1 MSGKII
7 PQIGLF
13 VSDPGGRLARAIDLE
28 AIVQKFSKTKN
39 ISGCEI
45 LRNFP
50 SGNGLGSMVEG
61 VQAGRFNRFLWIGRF
76 PPEERKSIES
86 ELAAAGLNR
95 FLNEWCDLEEQGIGG
110 DGPPLDVQTPKAI
123 ILIQMALA
131 RTRLLE
137 ALEPLKLPGT
147 ASVLLIGAGTA
158 GLHTAGSLLD
168 LGKKVYLIEKE
179 SGVGGKV
186 ASLSRLYPRICD
198 PHCGLE
204 LAIQKLEESDRM
216 ELHTL
221 SAVTYIQG
229 GPGNFEVKI
238 EKRPRYVKE
247 GKCNACGECVRVCP
261 VTLPDEARPLLT
273 DRFHLSMAG
282 QVRYPSP
289 KKAIHPPD
297 PMAYPPAFVIDRQ
310 FCPPDCRK
318 CAKICPT
325 QAVELEQT
333 LTETVFRVGAV
344 LLTTGWDPYPL
355 SKVEEFGY
363 GFYPGVVSNTEMEQI
378 MNDPPDLHEVG
389 FIQCAGSRDE
399 RHLNYCS
406 SVCCSVTLKQ
416 VLYLREKLPGVRCY
430 VFYQDVRTPGFDEE
444 LYQQVK
450 SLDRVILVRG
460 TPSTVKPGED
470 GKLNIRVEDIFSG
483 SELNL
488 QLDLLVLAG
497 GMIPSEGSRQMAQ
510 LLKLPVNGYGFFESH
525 PPCHPEES
533 QRTGVRS
540 GGSCRGPMNIAQSI
554 ESSHRAA
561 MDILPFLNEVVWVE
575 PNYPVLNLTKCDKCK
590 RCMEECPFSSFSFDA
605 NGFPVP
611 DLAKCRQCGACMGA
625 CPLSAVS
632 LKNFTIAQVA
642 AQVKAVKPSLLAR
655 EEPVVLAFLCK
666 NDAYL
671 AAKLAAEN
679 NLPIPPNVFFIR
691 VPCAGAVNNALIAD
705 ALAFGIDGVFIAG
718 CRDGQC
724 HYVKGNQLV
733 KIRSDDLGEKLQKM
747 VIEPQRVRFEN
758 LEIRDSRRYA
768 RLIQSY
774 VEELKKIGPNPFK
787 T

>member
-7 PQIGLF
+7 PKIGLF
-13 VSDPGGRLARAIDLE
+13 VGDPGGRLGRAIDLE
-28 AIVQKFSKTKN
+28 AIAQKFSKTKN

-45 LRNFP
+45 LKNFP
-50 SGNGLGSMVEG
+50 SGNGLGSIIEG
-61 VQAGRFNRFLWIGRF
+61 VRAGRFNRFLWIGRF
-76 PPEERKSIES
+76 PPEEIRRIES
-86 ELAAAGLNR
+86 ELAAAGINR
-95 FLNEWCDLEEQGIGG
+95 YLHEWCDLEEQGIGG
-110 DGPPLDVQTPKAI
+110 DGPPLEVQTQKAI
-123 ILIQMALA
+123 ILIQMALS
-131 RTRLLE
+131 RVRLLE
-137 ALEPLKLPGT
+137 ALEPLKLPGA

-158 GLHTAGSLLD
+158 GLHTAGSLSD

-186 ASLSRLYPRICD
+186 ASLRRLYPRICD

-204 LAIQKLEESDRM
+204 LAIQKLEKSDRV
-216 ELHTL
+216 ELNTL
-221 SAVTYIQG
+221 SAVTHIQG

-247 GKCNACGECVRVCP
+247 GKCNACGECARVCP
-261 VTLPDEARPLLT
+261 VTLKDEALPLLRDSFRLPM
-273 DRFHLSMAG
+273 DRGVGYS
-282 QVRYPSP
+282 SP
-289 KKAIHPPD
+289 QKAIHPAD

-310 FCPPDCRK
+310 FCPPDCRE

-325 QAVELEQT
+325 QAVELEQN
-333 LTETVFRVGAV
+333 LTEAVIRVGAV

-363 GFYPGVVSNTEMEQI
+363 GLYPGVVSNTEMERI
-378 MNDPPDLHEVG
+378 ADDPPGLQEVG

-406 SVCCSVTLKQ
+406 SVCCSITLKQ
-416 VLYLREKLPGVRCY
+416 VLRLKEKLPGVRCH
-430 VFYQDVRTPGFDEE
+430 VFYQDMRTPGFDEE

-450 SLDRVILVRG
+450 SLDQVIFVRG

-470 GKLNIRVEDIFSG
+470 GKLKIRVEDTFSG
-483 SELNL
+483 TELNL

-525 PPCHPEES
+525 LPCHPEES
-533 QRTGVRS
+533 QRTGVRT
-540 GGSCRGPMNIAQSI
+540 GGSCQGPMNIAQSI

-561 MDILPFLNEVVWVE
+561 MDLLPFLNEVVWVE

-590 RCMEECPFSSFSFDA
+590 RCMEECPFQSFSFDA

-642 AQVKAVKPSLLAR
+642 AQVKAVKASPLAKG
-655 EEPVVLAFLCK
+655 EPVVLAFLCK
-666 NDAYL
+666 NDAYF
-671 AAKLAAEN
+671 AAKLATEN

-724 HYVKGNQLV
+724 HYGKSNQLV